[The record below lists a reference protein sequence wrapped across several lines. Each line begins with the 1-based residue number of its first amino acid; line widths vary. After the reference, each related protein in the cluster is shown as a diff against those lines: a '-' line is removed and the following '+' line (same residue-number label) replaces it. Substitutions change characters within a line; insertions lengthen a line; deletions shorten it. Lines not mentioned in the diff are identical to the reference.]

1 MYLNKG
7 GSNSLLGRL
16 GYIFSLLLLIGIL
29 HQNVALGS
37 PLTKRE
43 DNEPDDPNS
52 DVDNPDGG
60 GSLFSLFSPTEDK
73 YPDLD
78 KCREEVSVAKDKSVF
93 YSQVGKH
100 EDKPQKFADQ
110 LPDGVL
116 LREAYPSGFADK
128 NDQWS
133 GYKKFLDRASQAF
146 AEKSS
151 GIVHVLL
158 PTDNTDLGKKV
169 WTKTEKPALTS
180 SGSVT
185 RIVKVDPDD
194 FTKKCVLWGDADD
207 NLVSCDAE
215 NGPVPGLPLFP
226 SLPLSLFPTLPLSY
240 SPSFSLFLYPTLSLS
255 HSPPNPFPFPTLI
268 PNPLTFYTGK
278 GSGSTSSGSNYTPGW
293 CGVHVTQY
301 QKKNPSDPSSQYH
314 LDVTLYDGAQ
324 KEISK
329 VTKQDAPAGQG
340 VDVTSALPW
349 VLTVTAQ
356 NVDKDAVLFKYGD
369 QSWGSNDQ
377 GHYCNFGSYD
387 SRNRYVLILGYLVW
401 L

>member
-37 PLTKRE
+37 PLAKRE
-43 DNEPDDPNS
+43 ENEPDDPNS

-60 GSLFSLFSPTEDK
+60 GSPFSPSEDN

-78 KCREEVSVAKDKSVF
+78 KCREKVSVAKDKSVF
-93 YSQVGKH
+93 YSAVGKH

-116 LREAYPSGFADK
+116 LREAYPSDFTDR
-128 NDQWS
+128 NDQWT
-133 GYKKFLDRASQAF
+133 GYKKFLERASQAF

-158 PTDNTDLGKKV
+158 PTDNTNIDNKV
-169 WTKTEKPALTS
+169 WTKIEKPALTS

-207 NLVSCDAE
+207 NLASCGAE
-215 NGPVPGLPLFP
+215 NGPAPGLPLFP
-226 SLPLSLFPTLPLSY
+226 PLPLSIFPTLP
-240 SPSFSLFLYPTLSLS
+240 PSLPFPSLLYPT
-255 HSPPNPFPFPTLI
+255 H
-268 PNPLTFYTGK
+268 
-278 GSGSTSSGSNYTPGW
+278 
-293 CGVHVTQY
+293 
-301 QKKNPSDPSSQYH
+301 
-314 LDVTLYDGAQ
+314 
-324 KEISK
+324 
-329 VTKQDAPAGQG
+329 
-340 VDVTSALPW
+340 
-349 VLTVTAQ
+349 
-356 NVDKDAVLFKYGD
+356 
-369 QSWGSNDQ
+369 
-377 GHYCNFGSYD
+377 
-387 SRNRYVLILGYLVW
+387 
-401 L
+401 